1 MANYEF
7 YWEDEGVPY
16 LAEASVYDTDEDAL
30 YAGTKYIPQGYGISN
45 IRISRIIYES

>member
-16 LAEASVYDTDEDAL
+16 LVETSAYDTDQDAL
-30 YAGTKYIPQGYGISN
+30 EVGLGYIPQRDSISN
-45 IRISRIIYES
+45 IRISRIIYEF